1 MPQTFIDRLQHAW
14 AAFTSRDPTGGF
26 PGYGYGGY
34 ERLDRYRPYFSND
47 QSIVTMIEN
56 RIAVDCAQVNIRH
69 IKRDDKG
76 RYVKEMDSH
85 LNKALS
91 VSANIDQSG
100 RAFIQ
105 DLVQSMLDEGCAVA
119 VPVAFDINGETSQ
132 IEFES
137 LRVGKVIAWYPQHV
151 RMQVYNDKTGRR
163 EEMIAPK
170 TGVAIVENPFHAIMN
185 EENSTLKRLIKTL
198 RSLDVVNEKNASG
211 KLDLIIQHPY
221 QLATDRQQTRALA
234 TQKRVEE
241 QLSTSKYGIAYI
253 DAAERIT
260 QLNRPVDNNLWIEA
274 QDLTNMLFNHLG
286 LTQSVFDGTASEA
299 TMNNYYNRTVEPILT
314 AIVEEMERKF
324 LTPTARTQHQAIV
337 YIRDPFKLVGVT
349 DIANMAKIFTETEVM
364 SSNEVRSKIG
374 FPPVDD
380 KRADQLVNKNINKVE
395 DTVSGEQT
403 EVDEE
408 IQNVKGKVKNG
419 KNV

>member
-1 MPQTFIDRLQHAW
+1 M
-14 AAFTSRDPTGGF
+14 
-26 PGYGYGGY
+26 
-34 ERLDRYRPYFSND
+34 
-47 QSIVTMIEN
+47 
-56 RIAVDCAQVNIRH
+56 
-69 IKRDDKG
+69 
-76 RYVKEMDSH
+76 
-85 LNKALS
+85 
-91 VSANIDQSG
+91 
-100 RAFIQ
+100 
-105 DLVQSMLDEGCAVA
+105 
-119 VPVAFDINGETSQ
+119 
-132 IEFES
+132 
-137 LRVGKVIAWYPQHV
+137 
-151 RMQVYNDKTGRR
+151 YNDKTGRR

-170 TGVAIVENPFHAIMN
+170 TGVAIIENPFHAIMN
-185 EENSTLKRLIKTL
+185 EENSTLKRLLKTL

-253 DAAERIT
+253 DAAERVT

-314 AIVEEMERKF
+314 AVVEEMERKF

-380 KRADQLVNKNINKVE
+380 ERADQLVNKNINKVE